1 MKMRNLFPLAFRLT
15 AVAGCTLLASSWNVA
30 WSAEADC
37 STISDYLDCS
47 SEGRQNDVVFVFDTT
62 GSMGGEIEE
71 MQSAV
76 IGFSDAIK
84 TAGIDYRLGL
94 TEYKD
99 FLAEPCGDPGD
110 FPYKVYNGGVLTADN
125 TEMRSWIQSLEA
137 AGGNDGPESLLA
149 GLAHAVA
156 DQQWRP
162 EAGKIVIVITDAPPH
177 IDGHKCN
184 QEDNT
189 LNGIVSQLRKAGIVT
204 HVIGPNHDA
213 IRHIAS
219 GTGGAFFEVS
229 DIRDG
234 RKSLTSILNTIA
246 ELISCSYH
254 ISSSFSYTEK
264 DDVLSIETKLIG
276 GEKKVIPYIPGKSHL
291 TVTACGGASATCSDF
306 ELTADT
312 STGETVYK
320 HTANVAAFRAPAKLT
335 DFSTFVQI
343 CNFSTTTQATLHIGK
358 CEKGVTPSPQTPMQ
372 EVAGTPACNPAEV
385 CWSTDPYARGY
396 TFYYAPYSDPISSV
410 TLNNVQVIPMGLQR
424 CISGPLSRGTHLYT
438 AVQASNCSGDSKID
452 TAKLGVVECK

>member
-47 SEGRQNDVVFVFDTT
+47 SKGRQNDVVFVFDTT

-125 TEMRSWIQSLEA
+125 TEMRSWIESLEA
-137 AGGNDGPESLLA
+137 SGGNDGPESLLA
-149 GLAHAVA
+149 GLAHAVT

-162 EAGKIVIVITDAPPH
+162 KAGKIAIVITDAPPH
-177 IDGHKCN
+177 DDGHKCN
-184 QEDNT
+184 QEGNT
-189 LNGIVSQLRKAGIVT
+189 LKGIVPQLRKAGIVT

-213 IRHIAS
+213 IRRIAS
-219 GTGGAFFEVS
+219 GTGGAFFEVT

-234 RKSLTSILNTIA
+234 RKSLTSILGTIA
-246 ELISCSYH
+246 KLISCSYR
-254 ISSSFSYTEK
+254 INSKFSYTEK

-276 GEKKVIPYIPGKSHL
+276 AEEKVLPHIPGKSHL
-291 TVTACGGASATCSDF
+291 TVTACGGASPDCADF
-306 ELTADT
+306 ALTADT
-312 STGETVYK
+312 TGETVYK
-320 HTANVAAFRAPAKLT
+320 HKADVSAFHAPSKLT
-335 DFSTFVQI
+335 ELSTLVHICDFT
-343 CNFSTTTQATLHIGK
+343 TTTQSKLHIGK
-358 CEKGVTPSPQTPMQ
+358 CEEGVTPVPQTPVL
-372 EVAGTPACNPAEV
+372 EVTGTPACNPAEV
-385 CWSTDPYARGY
+385 CWSTDPYARDY
-396 TFYYAPYSDPISSV
+396 TFYHAPYSYPISDV

-438 AVQASNCSGDSKID
+438 AVQASNCSGNSQID

>member
-1 MKMRNLFPLAFRLT
+1 MKMKNRLSSAFRLT
-15 AVAGCTLLASSWNVA
+15 AVAGCTLLASSWNMA
-30 WSAEADC
+30 WAQADC
-37 STISDYLDCS
+37 STISEYLDCS

-76 IGFSDAIK
+76 IGFSDAIAK
-84 TAGIDYRLGL
+84 AGIDYRLGL

-99 FLAEPCGDPGD
+99 FEGDPCGDPGD
-110 FPYKVYNGGVLTADN
+110 FPYKVYNGGVLTEKN
-125 TEMRSWIQSLEA
+125 TEMRGWIESLEA
-137 AGGNDGPESLLA
+137 TGGNDGPESLLA

-156 DQQWRP
+156 DQKWRP
-162 EAGKIVIVITDAPPH
+162 DAGKIVIVITDAPPH
-177 IDGHKCN
+177 DDGHKCN
-184 QEDNT
+184 QEGNT
-189 LNGIVSQLRKAGIVT
+189 LKGIVPQLRKAGIVT

-213 IRHIAS
+213 IRQIAS

-246 ELISCSYH
+246 ELISCSYR
-254 ISSSFSYTEK
+254 IRSAFSYTEK

-276 GEKKVIPYIPGKSHL
+276 KEEKVIPHIPGKSHL
-291 TVTACGGASATCSDF
+291 TVTACGGASADCADF

-320 HTANVAAFRAPAKLT
+320 HKADVSAFSAPAKST
-335 DFSTFVQI
+335 DLSTLVQI
-343 CNFSTTTQATLHIGK
+343 CDFTTTTQATLHIGK
-358 CEKGVTPSPQTPMQ
+358 CEKNVTPLPQTPVS

-396 TFYYAPYSDPISSV
+396 TFYYAPYSDPIGEK
-410 TLNNVQVIPMGLQR
+410 TLNNVQVLSMELQT
-424 CISGPLSRGTHLYT
+424 CVGGPLPRGTHLYT
-438 AVQASNCSGDSKID
+438 AVQATNCSGSSEID
-452 TAKLGVVECK
+452 IAKLGVVECK